1 MHIDS
6 RSLGES
12 SCISKSARFLKGE
25 EGEVARL
32 AFFFSPRLG
41 VSKFVSEFAR
51 DLRLA
56 RSVPD
61 AVRNA
66 GSINDIDRLLL
77 MLPGRLFS
85 MLAR

>member
-6 RSLGES
+6 RSLDS
-12 SCISKSARFLKGE
+12 SSWISNSVSFLRGE
-25 EGEVARL
+25 EGEVGRL

-41 VSKFVSEFAR
+41 VSMFESEFAR

-56 RSVPD
+56 RSLLD

-66 GSINDIDRLLL
+66 GSINDIERLLL
-77 MLPGRLFS
+77 MLPDKLSS